1 MDKIDRSRIENNSL
15 KEEIERLLEF
25 CKKERLELGDSY
37 FGAPIDEDEIS
48 SWERET
54 GITIP
59 ESYKEWLRFSGECEL
74 IDSHAVFWGPKKFN
88 SDLVPDDFVT
98 VGEIIGDC
106 EFICFSKE
114 GGYFVKFFE
123 GRVFKEYES
132 FKGVINAFIELFGP
146 MKISPERMEE
156 ILKKLNE

>member
-59 ESYKEWLRFSGECEL
+59 ESYKEWLRFSG
-74 IDSHAVFWGPKKFN
+74 
-88 SDLVPDDFVT
+88 
-98 VGEIIGDC
+98 
-106 EFICFSKE
+106 
-114 GGYFVKFFE
+114 
-123 GRVFKEYES
+123 
-132 FKGVINAFIELFGP
+132 
-146 MKISPERMEE
+146 
-156 ILKKLNE
+156 